1 MRNVPKKYHDEN
13 YRDPVPDGYCAM
25 CGEPIYYGNPC
36 YVLDDGEMVHAD
48 GILRDYQERGTN
60 RPLRLSCLS
69 AYLLDTFSQDDM
81 AKALGIPEKR
91 WQ

>member
-1 MRNVPKKYHDEN
+1 MRNVPKNYRDEN
-13 YRDPVPDGYCAM
+13 YRDPAPSGICPM
-25 CGEPIYYGNPC
+25 CGEPVYPGDSC
-36 YVLDDGEMVHAD
+36 YIIDGDMIHAD
-48 GILRDYQERGTN
+48 GVLRDYRDRGTN